1 MFIQL
6 SIDRLIPI
14 ESFSSFFFFFFAVF
28 TLSLGIESPHIL
40 SRRNFELE
48 EDFRIQFRSYVLLLS
63 SFFGLPICFP
73 LSREKNRRRSSEGE
87 NVAGNFIYMNV
98 LL

>member
-14 ESFSSFFFFFFAVF
+14 ESFSSFLFFFAVF
-28 TLSLGIESPHIL
+28 TISLEIESPHIL

-63 SFFGLPICFP
+63 FFGLPICFP
-73 LSREKNRRRSSEGE
+73 LSGEKNRRRSSEGE
-87 NVAGNFIYMNV
+87 NVAGNFIYMNG